1 MRLELERG
9 LELFF
14 QENWSKLSLILF
26 QCFLCCSFTFDV
38 IFFFVTLQFV
48 HPTTQKSLN
57 LAKELA
63 KYWKVFDG
71 KYVFNDGPFYLN

>member
-9 LELFF
+9 LKLFF
-14 QENWSKLSLILF
+14 QKNLSKLSLILF
-26 QCFLCCSFTFDV
+26 QCFLCCSFTFD
-38 IFFFVTLQFV
+38 IKFFFGTLQFV
-48 HPTTQKSLN
+48 HPMTQLN
-57 LAKELA
+57 LAKELG